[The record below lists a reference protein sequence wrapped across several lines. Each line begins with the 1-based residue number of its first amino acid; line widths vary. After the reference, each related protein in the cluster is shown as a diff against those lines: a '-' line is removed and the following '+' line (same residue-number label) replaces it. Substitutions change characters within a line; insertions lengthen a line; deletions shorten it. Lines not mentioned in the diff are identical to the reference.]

1 MVRQGDYPP
10 RLRLLESVLPL
21 RLRDRRVGRACC
33 ACIVQDDDAAFSCPS
48 EVEIIRTVYELYF
61 PEDMGWTGGKSG
73 MKRP

>member
-1 MVRQGDYPP
+1 
-10 RLRLLESVLPL
+10 
-21 RLRDRRVGRACC
+21 
-33 ACIVQDDDAAFSCPS
+33 VQDDDAAFSCPS